1 MSEVFTFYVV
11 DEDALPDDLSTL
23 SDEEK
28 YNVLIAS
35 IESEGMLQSTI
46 EMSLDDLIDGLEA
59 LDDIIEGDRMLPNYF
74 MNNSPNNVIDKSSD
88 GPYLGFF
95 SAGDAQKVYNLLQ
108 CISEDTMDT
117 VESSETH
124 SEVYHSVFAA
134 TEAAVDATCAL
145 AVIHS

>member
-23 SDEEK
+23 SDDEK
-28 YNVLIAS
+28 YNVLIAA

-46 EMSLDDLIDGLEA
+46 EMTLDDLIDGLEA
-59 LDDIIEGDRMLPNYF
+59 LDDIIEGDRLLPNYF
-74 MNNSPNNVIDKSSD
+74 MNNSPNNVLDKSAD
-88 GPYLGFF
+88 CPYLGFF
-95 SAGDAQKVYNLLQ
+95 SAGDAQKIYNLLQ

-124 SEVYHSVFAA
+124 SEVFHSIFAA
-134 TEAAVDATCAL
+134 TEAAFDATCAL
-145 AVIHS
+145 AIIHS

>member
-28 YNVLIAS
+28 YNVLVAT

-59 LDDIIEGDRMLPNYF
+59 IDEIIEGDRLLPNYF
-74 MNNSPNNVIDKSSD
+74 MNNSPNNVLDKSSD
-88 GPYLGFF
+88 CPYLGFF
-95 SAGDAQKVYNLLQ
+95 SAGDSQKIYNLLQ

-117 VESSETH
+117 IESSETH
-124 SEVYHSVFAA
+124 SEVFHFMLAA